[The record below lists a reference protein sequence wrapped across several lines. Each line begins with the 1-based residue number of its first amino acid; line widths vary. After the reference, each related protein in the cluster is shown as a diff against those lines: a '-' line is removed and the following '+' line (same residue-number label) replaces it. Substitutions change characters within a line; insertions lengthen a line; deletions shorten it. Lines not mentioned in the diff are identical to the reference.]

1 VWFRSNVYF
10 WQGISYLGDMYSGY
24 IVADSKASVIRILA
38 ESKVILKSIKCKRT
52 FKTLV
57 LGNYIGARDLLSF
70 TQQTSV
76 TLVSGLTLLN
86 AIKLAASYQNNSI
99 LKYLLANIISDLE
112 SGISLS
118 VSISKYPKIF
128 NTFYCNMVKIAESS
142 GNPNL
147 VFTKLTNHL
156 QQIEH
161 FKQKIYKILLYPA
174 LLILLTLLVLMWIVL
189 LVIPQFTALYNNLGG
204 SLPVATKLIVNLA
217 NFINNNFLAL
227 FFSQL
232 ITISLCVVIY
242 KYSSICVKMVDKI
255 LLSVPIFGSFFHKL
269 ILAKSINILY
279 VTYTAGASLPE
290 CLHHAKLVSKN
301 HIYINFINDLITRI
315 SNGESFKLAISRSN
329 FFPTAVINILG
340 LGDESSNLAE
350 MLKYLASF
358 YDRDIQRTFD
368 IISSLSEP
376 LIMIFLGLVIGFL
389 VFTIYYPIINIG
401 GLV

>member
-1 VWFRSNVYF
+1 
-10 WQGISYLGDMYSGY
+10 MYSGY

-38 ESKVILKSIKCKRT
+38 ESKVILKSITCKRT

-57 LGNYIGARDLLSF
+57 LGNYIRAQDLLSF
-70 TQQTSV
+70 TQQTSA

-147 VFTKLTNHL
+147 VFTKLTNYL

-189 LVIPQFTALYNNLGG
+189 LVIPQFTSLYNNLGG
-204 SLPVATKLIVNLA
+204 SLPVATKLIVNLS
-217 NFINNNFLAL
+217 NFINNNFLVL

-242 KYSSICVKMVDKI
+242 KYSSIFVKMVDKI

-315 SNGESFKLAISRSN
+315 SNGESFKLALSRGN

-376 LIMIFLGLVIGFL
+376 LIMIFLGLIIGFL